1 MGERASEKERERG
14 RDFCLFE
21 PRSISVRRGLFES
34 ISRRRK
40 RREREKGG
48 GRENTNDRMEMEEKR
63 FGTGLD
69 GGKKWESERWRG
81 SHGGRQSDWNA
92 GWTRR
97 GRIRGESRGRE
108 EQKRNK
114 ILDIPHLGRR
124 GGPRNRLRDLPSN
137 VRCVCQTCA
146 RPFLPLSY
154 GPTCA
159 VHVP

>member
-1 MGERASEKERERG
+1 MFIRTTVNFGSSIVRVDFSDEKE
-14 RDFCLFE
+14 
-21 PRSISVRRGLFES
+21 
-34 ISRRRK
+34 
-40 RREREKGG
+40 RRERE
-48 GRENTNDRMEMEEKR
+48 NTKDWMETEEK
-63 FGTGLD
+63 FGKF
-69 GGKKWESERWRG
+69 GGEEKWESERMDDDRIG
-81 SHGGRQSDWNA
+81 TQDGRQ
-92 GWTRR
+92 R

>member
-69 GGKKWESERWRG
+69 GGKNG
-81 SHGGRQSDWNA
+81 N
-92 GWTRR
+92 RR
-97 GRIRGESRGRE
+97 DGADRTVDDDRIGTQDGRGEEGSVARVVDG
-108 EQKRNK
+108 K
-114 ILDIPHLGRR
+114 
-124 GGPRNRLRDLPSN
+124 NRKGTRS
-137 VRCVCQTCA
+137 
-146 RPFLPLSY
+146 
-154 GPTCA
+154 
-159 VHVP
+159 